1 MRLRTIALL
10 LSGLC
15 AGSALARTSL
25 PPEQLALWN
34 DPRFQRQ
41 FTESYIAETEIE
53 PRVTEAERKLMVN
66 VMKLISTDKLD
77 DAAAALVKGRNPASS
92 AVIDFT
98 LANILFQQ
106 DKLDEALP
114 IYEAAVEKYPKFR
127 RAWRNLGIIHV
138 RKGEFAKAAPAFT
151 RVIELGGGDA
161 VTYGLLAYAHLSL
174 DDVIAAE
181 SAYRM
186 ANLLDPATLD
196 WKMGMARTLFKQ
208 ERFADAVALVGR
220 LIKDQPDRAD
230 LWMLQANAYI
240 GLCQPMRA
248 AENYEI
254 VDRLGGSTPDTLN
267 MLADIYVNEELFD
280 LAVDRYGQALDADST
295 GSPDRAIRAARVLVA
310 RGALDSV
317 GELLDRIERVAGERL
332 STEQRKD
339 LLKLRARVAV
349 AEGAA
354 AEEARILEEIV
365 ALDPLDGEAL
375 ILLGQYF
382 GRAGEPEKAIFH
394 FERAAALE
402 KFEADAKVRHAQLLV
417 QQGKYSEALPLL
429 RSAQQ
434 IRPRENIQSYLE
446 QIERIARAR

>member
-1 MRLRTIALL
+1 
-10 LSGLC
+10 
-15 AGSALARTSL
+15 
-25 PPEQLALWN
+25 
-34 DPRFQRQ
+34 
-41 FTESYIAETEIE
+41 
-53 PRVTEAERKLMVN
+53 
-66 VMKLISTDKLD
+66 
-77 DAAAALVKGRNPASS
+77 
-92 AVIDFT
+92 
-98 LANILFQQ
+98 
-106 DKLDEALP
+106 
-114 IYEAAVEKYPKFR
+114 
-127 RAWRNLGIIHV
+127 
-138 RKGEFAKAAPAFT
+138 
-151 RVIELGGGDA
+151 VIELGGGDA
-161 VTYGLLAYAHLSL
+161 VTYGLLGFAHLNR

-186 ANLLDPATLD
+186 ANLLDPGTLD

-208 ERFADAVALVGR
+208 ERFADAVALTGQ
-220 LIKDQPDRAD
+220 LIRDQPDRAD

-240 GLCQPMRA
+240 GLGQPMRA

-254 VDRLGGSTPDTLN
+254 VDRLGGSTPDALN
-267 MLADIYVNEELFD
+267 MLADIYTNEELFD
-280 LAVDRYGQALDADST
+280 LAVDRYGQALEADST

-317 GELLDRIERVAGERL
+317 GELLDRIERVSGAKL

-365 ALDPLDGEAL
+365 VLDPLDGEAL